1 MNPGM
6 LMAPHGNASPRVEF
20 FRMPAAGKRDP
31 FFNLSRA
38 WYYKAAANGEI
49 KVIHVRQ
56 RGALKGVT
64 LIVYDSVCAY
74 FRRSIAFAPSPECHD
89 TPHDAP

>member
-1 MNPGM
+1 MNSGTPIAAQDNG
-6 LMAPHGNASPRVEF
+6 SPRVEF
-20 FRMPAAGKRDP
+20 FRMPVAGKRDP

-74 FRRSIAFAPSPECHD
+74 FRRSSAADTSP
-89 TPHDAP
+89 AQS

>member
-1 MNPGM
+1 MNPETRI
-6 LMAPHGNASPRVEF
+6 APHDNVSPHVEF
-20 FRMPAAGKRDP
+20 FRMPTPGKRDP

-64 LIVYDSVCAY
+64 LIVFDSVSAY
-74 FRRSIAFAPSPECHD
+74 FRRAAAQP
-89 TPHDAP
+89 

>member
-1 MNPGM
+1 MNSLALTPPQ
-6 LMAPHGNASPRVEF
+6 AEHTHHRVEF
-20 FRMPAAGKRDP
+20 FRIPAPGKRDP
-31 FFNLSRA
+31 FFNLSRG

-64 LIVYDSVCAY
+64 LVVYDSVCAY
-74 FRRSIAFAPSPECHD
+74 FHRASGSGDPVGA
-89 TPHDAP
+89 